1 MFTGLVEGLGTVR
14 MSRGRGGGV
23 RLGIEP
29 PFPAEELRLGESVAV
44 NGACLTVVEVR
55 PPIFEAD
62 VSPETLKRT
71 TLGRLRP
78 GDRVNIERALRW
90 GDRLGGHLV
99 SGHVDGVGEVLSR
112 TERTDFFFFRIRA
125 PENVATYLVE
135 KGSVAVDGVSLTV
148 NRVEGLNFEIAV
160 IPHTAEIT
168 TLGFRKPGDPVNLEV
183 DLLAKYVEK
192 LLKPYQRG
200 LSEEFLRQKGF
211 F

>member
-1 MFTGLVEGLGTVR
+1 M
-14 MSRGRGGGV
+14 